1 MSVVEKVHVDISV
14 VLGNAIMPVHQIL
27 RMGRGAV
34 IELDSYE
41 EDDLIITANNKPIAR
56 GQVLI
61 QGDKIA
67 IKVTEFIRKPRV
79 ERLEDDEPELS
90 DEPFSDA

>member
-1 MSVVEKVHVDISV
+1 MSVVEKVDVDIAV

-41 EDDLIITANNKPIAR
+41 EDDLVIMANKKPIAR

-67 IKVTEFIRKPRV
+67 IKITEFIKKPLV
-79 ERLEDDEPELS
+79 EKLERPIETAQDETV
-90 DEPFSDA
+90 